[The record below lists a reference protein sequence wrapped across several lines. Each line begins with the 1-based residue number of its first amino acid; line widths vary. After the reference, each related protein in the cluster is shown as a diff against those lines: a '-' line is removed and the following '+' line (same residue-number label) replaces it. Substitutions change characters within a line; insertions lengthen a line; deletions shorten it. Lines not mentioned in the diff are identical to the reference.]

1 LLHRWHVPSFV
12 SGSEEIMEKA
22 HAHNGNAKSLNLM
35 PFDLNDARKRLSGLG
50 DQATEFIRTK
60 PTAALIG
67 ALCIGF
73 VLSRLV
79 SRR

>member
-1 LLHRWHVPSFV
+1 
-12 SGSEEIMEKA
+12 MEKA
-22 HAHNGNAKSLNLM
+22 RAHNGNAKSPNFM
-35 PFDLNDARKRLSGLG
+35 PFDLNDAREKLSGLG

-60 PTAALIG
+60 PAAALIG
-67 ALCIGF
+67 ALCLGF